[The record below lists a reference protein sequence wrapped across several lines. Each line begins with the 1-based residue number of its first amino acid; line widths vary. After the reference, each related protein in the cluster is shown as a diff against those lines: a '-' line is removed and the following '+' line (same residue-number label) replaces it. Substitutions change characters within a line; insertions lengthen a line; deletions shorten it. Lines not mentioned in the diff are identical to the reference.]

1 MMEFLDYI
9 VDGLAS
15 TQQQL
20 KAAYVHSQTVHVK
33 SSDIPTKVSALE
45 NDCSFVT
52 LTEMRAAIN
61 ELKSI
66 IDTLQNRVA
75 ALENQQ
81 SITVRV
87 TGVSLNNTLSLNVG
101 DTSTLTAT
109 VTPSNATNKAVTWS
123 TNNSDVAS
131 VNNGAITAIS
141 NGTAIIT
148 VTTID
153 GNYSA
158 SCTVTV
164 NTTTPTEPSEPST
177 PTEPAT
183 NVIGEYTLNFEDEL
197 KSAIATGRYENSNYN
212 AAKKEAAYM
221 KFALSTACQKL
232 HKHGGGTLLFEKLYT
247 VNGGLAAWEI
257 DNCDNVTWRGV
268 GEAGFIKPDPETKT
282 AGTST
287 GYQHFGYI
295 RHCNNMRFINMH
307 FVGRQT
313 DMPKL
318 YLADYGVEI
327 HGGDGI
333 YFEGC
338 TFKNM
343 NDACLV
349 VGNETVS
356 ENDGLHHTRNVYV
369 NKCKFLNCWQ
379 TSTTQNGV
387 YNYWFTNNYVAG
399 GATKFAQRLPNG
411 DNIHVLNNVYKVHD
425 SFIGNPLE
433 FCNYNNVWIENNV
446 IYCGANTSGAMSLYY
461 NTHADD
467 NYYSTHKN
475 ITIKGNKIYNGKT
488 GVYFNH
494 AVADYPAGRV
504 VIDNNTFAGSL
515 SSKAIS
521 IAGYF
526 ETLEIKNNSI
536 EDITGI
542 GICIGTNSANAI
554 IDKLYLEN
562 NILRN
567 IKKAPIFLNQV
578 INYARISNN
587 VIENN
592 TNYPLIK
599 CGDGTASAI
608 IDIAEIKNNYF
619 KNSYSSQQIL
629 NIQTGNFNIA
639 TIRDNYI
646 VSDGAGFYNFKVSK
660 CMMYGNY
667 INTGA
672 TPMQFPSGN
681 STTVYTMD
689 NVLSKA
695 ITLNGATEIKQ

>member
-9 VDGLAS
+9 IDGLTS

-20 KAAYVHSQTVHVK
+20 NAAYAHSQTVHVK

-52 LTEMRAAIN
+52 LTEMRAVIN
-61 ELKSI
+61 ELYSI
-66 IDTLQNRVA
+66 IDVLQDRVA

-81 SITVRV
+81 GTTVRV
-87 TGVSLNNTLSLNVG
+87 TGISLNNNTLTLNVG

-123 TNNSDVAS
+123 TNNGAVAS
-131 VNNGAITAIS
+131 VNNGVITAIS

-164 NTTTPTEPSEPST
+164 NTTTPTEPST
-177 PTEPAT
+177 KPAT

-257 DNCDNVTWRGV
+257 DNCDNITWRGV

-338 TFKNM
+338 TFKDM

-467 NYYSTHKN
+467 NYYSTHKS
-475 ITIKGNKIYNGKT
+475 ITIRGNKIYNGKT
-488 GVYFNH
+488 GIYFNH
-494 AVADYPAGRV
+494 GVANYPAGRV
-504 VIDNNTFAGSL
+504 IIDNNTFMGGL

-536 EDITGI
+536 EDVTGI

-554 IDKLYLEN
+554 VDKLYFEN
-562 NILRN
+562 NILKN
-567 IKKAPIFLNQV
+567 IAKAPFFINQV
-578 INYARISNN
+578 INYARINNN

-592 TNYPLIK
+592 ASYPLIK
-599 CGDGTASAI
+599 CGDGKASAI
-608 IDIAEIKNNYF
+608 IDVAEIKNNYF
-619 KNSYSSQQIL
+619 KNSYNSEQIL

-646 VSDGAGFYNFKVSK
+646 ISAGAGFYNFKVSK
-660 CMMYGNY
+660 CMLYGNY
-667 INTGA
+667 INTGGV
-672 TPMQFPSGN
+672 PMQFPSGN

-695 ITLNGATEIKQ
+695 IALNGATEIKQ